1 MFESYNKI
9 IQVIK
14 IITII
19 TITTLFNT
27 IIWCSFI
34 ITYVLFRNTPP
45 LHFFFY
51 FYYYY
56 SSFGFL
62 YFFSFISFFMMF
74 ILIYFYGSICSI
86 IICIFYFVLNV
97 ASALWIPQ
105 SWNEMSYPG
114 VRFFFWSKRLHKMMR
129 VFFNFFPSTRTLLF
143 FVFWFLLH
151 LSLKWYLLRQQK
163 QLNRKKKKTYKISIT
178 RSVKKGKRSRKIWRS
193 TKRRIINK

>member
-1 MFESYNKI
+1 
-9 IQVIK
+9 
-14 IITII
+14 
-19 TITTLFNT
+19 
-27 IIWCSFI
+27 
-34 ITYVLFRNTPP
+34 
-45 LHFFFY
+45 
-51 FYYYY
+51 
-56 SSFGFL
+56 
-62 YFFSFISFFMMF
+62 MF

-86 IICIFYFVLNV
+86 ILCIFYFVLNV

-163 QLNRKKKKTYKISIT
+163 QLNRKKKTYKISIT
-178 RSVKKGKRSRKIWRS
+178 RSEIKRKKKQKNLKKHKKKNNKQIRKKDFNKRKRKRRSRMKNR
-193 TKRRIINK
+193 